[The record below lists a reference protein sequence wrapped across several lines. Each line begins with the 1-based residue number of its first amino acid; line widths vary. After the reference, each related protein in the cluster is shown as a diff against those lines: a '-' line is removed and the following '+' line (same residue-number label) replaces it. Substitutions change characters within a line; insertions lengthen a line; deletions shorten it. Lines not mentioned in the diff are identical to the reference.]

1 VNLLRL
7 TGACCTVILAAAC
20 AAGPYSDAAPDPQ
33 RLGGSQTTT
42 SGSARGGETS
52 ARPGGRRTL
61 AGGLA
66 VTVSAPKV
74 FTPTETA
81 SPHAPRAVAFEL
93 TIDNE
98 GSDVYLPA
106 QLAVTA
112 MSNGV
117 AALQVIDSTQ
127 GYTGTVS
134 ADALPPGEHLRV
146 AVAFAIPKERAEV
159 ALRLQPN
166 AEDGGGVVLFQG
178 TV

>member
-1 VNLLRL
+1 MNLLRL
-7 TGACCTVILAAAC
+7 TGACCTLILAAAC

-33 RLGGSQTTT
+33 RLSGSQTT
-42 SGSARGGETS
+42 SSSARGGETS
-52 ARPGGRRTL
+52 ARPGGRRSL

-66 VTVSAPKV
+66 VTMSAPKV

-112 MSNGV
+112 TSNGV

-127 GYTGTVS
+127 GYTGTVG

-146 AVAFAIPKERAEV
+146 TVAFAIPKERAEV

>member
-7 TGACCTVILAAAC
+7 TGACCTLILAAAC

-33 RLGGSQTTT
+33 RLSGSQTT
-42 SGSARGGETS
+42 SSSARGGETS
-52 ARPGGRRTL
+52 TRPGGRHTL
-61 AGGLA
+61 TGGLA
-66 VTVSAPKV
+66 VTVSAPKA

-98 GSDVYLPA
+98 GSDVYRPA

-112 MSNGV
+112 TSNGV

-127 GYTGTVS
+127 GYTGIVG
-134 ADALPPGEHLRV
+134 ADDLPPGKHLRV
-146 AVAFAIPKERAEV
+146 AVAFAIPKEPAEV
-159 ALRLQPN
+159 TLRIQPN
-166 AEDGGGVVLFQG
+166 AADGGGSTLFQG